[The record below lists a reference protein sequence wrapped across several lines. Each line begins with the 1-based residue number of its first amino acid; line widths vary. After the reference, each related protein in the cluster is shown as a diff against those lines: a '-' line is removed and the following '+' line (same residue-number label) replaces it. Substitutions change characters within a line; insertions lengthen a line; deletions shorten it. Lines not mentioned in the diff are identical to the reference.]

1 MSLHASPSR
10 RPSEPVEQNPR
21 GRPWLGVNFVCSG
34 MYQRVYRDLNG
45 DRYLARC
52 PRCGKTITFKVGPGG
67 SNQRFFDV
75 SC

>member
-10 RPSEPVEQNPR
+10 RPSEPVDQTPGR
-21 GRPWLGVNFVCSG
+21 RPWLGVHFVCSG

-52 PRCGKTITFKVGPGG
+52 PKCGKTITFKVGPGG